1 MTIKLTD
8 ELKKAL
14 RDEFVRGYTD
24 DQGVLRF
31 PTVDGLVKRYNV
43 ARATLYR
50 CSSDEDWQGQKY
62 KNQTELTQR
71 EDAERIRRMVA
82 ESKRLDDASIQ
93 IAQGLLTKVGR
104 RLQRSLQKE
113 QEGDFAQ
120 ALNSSDLQHLA
131 NVAANAQKIGKLAL
145 GQAQEISKVSADVSN
160 PKAFQS
166 IMEQLDD
173 LAASRSQEDVGAL
186 H

>member
-50 CSSDEDWQGQKY
+50 CSSDEDWQGQKNKY
-62 KNQTELTQR
+62 QTELTQR
-71 EDAERIRRMVA
+71 EDAESIRRMVQKM
-82 ESKRLDDASIQ
+82 KRYVLPPQ
-93 IAQGLLTKVGR
+93 F
-104 RLQRSLQKE
+104 
-113 QEGDFAQ
+113 DFINFDQ
-120 ALNSSDLQHLA
+120 VDPM
-131 NVAANAQKIGKLAL
+131 VMYFFEFKYEFEFGVDFEIRFEFGFGFGIGI
-145 GQAQEISKVSADVSN
+145 G
-160 PKAFQS
+160 F
-166 IMEQLDD
+166 
-173 LAASRSQEDVGAL
+173 
-186 H
+186 